1 MEAKKDHF
9 VWGSFDDFSFP
20 VTPDEVCVIQN
31 KCVTDV
37 IQGRTA
43 TIKVENGVVA
53 AGKSCLGII

>member
-1 MEAKKDHF
+1 MTLE
-9 VWGSFDDFSFP
+9 
-20 VTPDEVCVIQN
+20 EVCVIQN

-53 AGKSCLGII
+53 AGKSCPGII